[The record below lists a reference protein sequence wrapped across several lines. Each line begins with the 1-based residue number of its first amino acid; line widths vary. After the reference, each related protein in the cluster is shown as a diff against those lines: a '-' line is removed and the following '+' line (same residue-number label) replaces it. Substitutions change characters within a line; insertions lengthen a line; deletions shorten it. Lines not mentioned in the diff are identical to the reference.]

1 MANVVHEE
9 IKAIEAILVSKET
22 REIKEIKVNE
32 ENKVHKEFL
41 VNEGSLESVEN
52 KDRVVLT
59 EPMDV
64 TAVMEQKERQEK
76 AVLKAFLA
84 EMEKTDKMAKTEQ

>member
-9 IKAIEAILVSKET
+9 IKAKGAILVSEEK